1 MTLYNSEFTAEASGP
16 VRSKSNT
23 FPTNSP
29 NGENATGE
37 STSGYLI
44 FNWDSE
50 YRNNHLDIY
59 KKQAQRQLQILE
71 KTFHDNHTSHELT
84 DSLGRRIV
92 NITEAKAWFKDNIA
106 FIFSIGCIFNE
117 SDRLKLNELLKT
129 FSNDGHV
136 GFLMNYYKVL
146 DYNNDLI
153 KAIEQ
158 KMIINNGNYHVCLFV
173 IVLSSDQ
180 EVLRKAPEDQYSI
193 TGVISKYC
201 EWTEIFQYMQRIIAK
216 YGLATEQIIT
226 HDDPLPWEAGAEG
239 LAVKTVR
246 HPEVES
252 KFDIDIDPENENQI
266 ILNQELQF
274 AKEKEELF
282 HTRVRNT
289 RFDRNDKD
297 ASYNPYRNRF
307 LKNGS
312 LYTRIERDASN
323 GIISDSIHDEHVG
336 VQLRM
341 NESVQPPQE
350 IRPEFQLYDDP
361 DTYEGGRNIITT
373 SDTSTREHIPKF
385 KLTNIRG
392 SKSRK
397 IVTNPALSIKND
409 FN

>member
-1 MTLYNSEFTAEASGP
+1 MAIYNSDISAETSGP
-16 VRSKSNT
+16 VRSKFFNPQLDTS
-23 FPTNSP
+23 SK
-29 NGENATGE
+29 GE
-37 STSGYLI
+37 STGGYLI

-50 YRNNHLDIY
+50 YKNNHIDTY
-59 KKQAQRQLQILE
+59 KKQTQRQLQILE
-71 KTFHDNHTSHELT
+71 KTFHDNNSSPELT
-84 DSLGRRIV
+84 DSLGRRII
-92 NITEAKAWFKDNIA
+92 NMTESKSWFKDNVA
-106 FIFSIGCIFNE
+106 LIFSIGCIFNE
-117 SDRLKLNELLKT
+117 MDRVKLNALLNT
-129 FSNDGHV
+129 FNNDGHV

-146 DYNNDLI
+146 DYNNELI

-173 IVLSSDQ
+173 IVLSSDK
-180 EVLRKAPEDQYSI
+180 EVLNKAPEDQYSI
-193 TGVISKYC
+193 TGIINKFC
-201 EWTEIFQYMQRIIAK
+201 EWTEIFQYMQQVISK

-226 HDDPLPWEAGAEG
+226 HDDPLPWEIGADS
-239 LAVKTVR
+239 LSVKTVR

-252 KFDIDIDPENENQI
+252 KFDIDIDPDNENQI
-266 ILNQELQF
+266 KLNQELEF
-274 AKEKEELF
+274 TKEKEELF

-312 LYTRIERDASN
+312 LYTRIEKENNN
-323 GIISDSIHDEHVG
+323 GIVSDSIRDEHVG

-350 IRPEFQLYDDP
+350 IRPEYQLYDDP
-361 DTYEGGRNIITT
+361 DTYEDGRNIITT
-373 SDTSTREHIPKF
+373 SDMATRERLPHF

-397 IVTNPALSIKND
+397 IVANPALSIKND
-409 FN
+409 FK